1 MSAVLA
7 GFLTYALPWES
18 FTRVDP
24 EEFIDIVA
32 IGDGDA
38 VTKSP
43 HRPDF
48 ERRLRIYSEAMQ
60 VLGLRY
66 QLYMDLLQGDVDVHA
81 RHGAAVGDVDQ
92 AKRLLFAMHN
102 CYTRGKEILRLYNDL
117 LGNAPE
123 YLIRGPTHLLSSDND
138 CRATQVCLCNGAVP
152 PFIRSCL
159 PADATVLMPVR
170 AVGKAPASGRASQA
184 DIDALFG

>member
-7 GFLTYALPWES
+7 GFLTYAMPWES

-24 EEFIDIVA
+24 AEFIEILA
-32 IGDGDA
+32 IGDGDRVA
-38 VTKSP
+38 KSP

-48 ERRLRIYSEAMQ
+48 ERRVRIYSEAMQ
-60 VLGLRY
+60 VLGTRY
-66 QLYMDLLQGDVDVHA
+66 ALYADLLQGDTAAQA
-81 RHGAAVGDVDQ
+81 RHGTAVGAVDRPQ
-92 AKRLLFAMHN
+92 RLLFAMHN
-102 CYTRGKEILRLYNDL
+102 CYARGKEILRLYNDL

-123 YLIRGPTHLLSSDND
+123 YLVRGPTQLPASDND
-138 CRATQVCLCNGAVP
+138 CRATQVCLCNGSVP

-159 PADATVLMPVR
+159 AADATVLMPIR
-170 AVGKAPASGRASQA
+170 AEGKAPPSGRASQA